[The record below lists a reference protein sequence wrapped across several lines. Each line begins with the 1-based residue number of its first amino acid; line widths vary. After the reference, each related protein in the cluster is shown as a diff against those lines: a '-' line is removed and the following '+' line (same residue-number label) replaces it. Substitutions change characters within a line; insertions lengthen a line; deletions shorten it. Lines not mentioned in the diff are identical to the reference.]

1 MGWTAQDRGGAT
13 MRLVRLA
20 VPFVLCGLLMGVA
33 ACGVR
38 DDDDGGGAINADV
51 EVTDADN
58 GKSFTVR
65 TGDHIQI
72 TLNSN
77 PTTGY
82 EWAVQTIDDTVLSYQ
97 GSKYDSANTGLV
109 GSGGMQTLTFRAEL
123 PGDSPI
129 ELKYW
134 RSFQGDSS
142 IGQTFSIQVKVE
154 P

>member
-1 MGWTAQDRGGAT
+1 MQ
-13 MRLVRLA
+13 LVRLT
-20 VPFVLCGLLMGVA
+20 VPFVLCGLLVMSAA
-33 ACGVR
+33 ACGAR
-38 DDDDGGGAINADV
+38 DDDSNGGAFNADV

-58 GKSFTVR
+58 GKSYTVR
-65 TGDHIQI
+65 AGDHIQI

-82 EWAVQTIDDTVLSYQ
+82 EWAVQSIKGTVISYL
-97 GSKYDSANTGLV
+97 GSNYQSSGASMPGTG
-109 GSGGMQTLTFRAEL
+109 GTQTLTFRAEL

-134 RSFQGDSS
+134 RSFEGDSS

>member
-1 MGWTAQDRGGAT
+1 

-20 VPFVLCGLLMGVA
+20 VPFMLCGLLVMTVA
-33 ACGVR
+33 ACGAR
-38 DDDDGGGAINADV
+38 DDDSAGGAFDADV
-51 EVTDADN
+51 EVTEADN
-58 GKSFTVR
+58 GKSYTVR
-65 TGDHIQI
+65 TGDHVQI

-82 EWAVQTIDDTVLSYQ
+82 EWAVQSLKGTVISYL
-97 GSKYDSANTGLV
+97 GSNYES
-109 GSGGMQTLTFRAEL
+109 SGGNMPGTGGTQTLTFRAEL

-134 RSFQGDSS
+134 RSFEGDSS
-142 IGQTFSIQVKVE
+142 IGQTFSIQITVE